1 MIAAKRKAGLE
12 AKKLDKCPVCSA
24 QHSYERTWNE
34 VQPPIKVKLVSTHL
48 TSCPKF
54 LALPAEAK
62 LAAVVGNAA
71 CLQCAAWDH
80 SEHKYPGKRESKE
93 PKCSVL
99 VSGTA
104 CGGRHGR
111 WYHEGAGSGAAHSVV
126 ATAASQGPGL
136 YEVYHVP
143 VHLPTGETEPRSAAG
158 MVMIDPGADTNFI
171 RNDFARR
178 LNLPG
183 EPCQFRLK
191 VVDQEARPLSTARY
205 YFEVEAKDGSRHIV
219 VALGLDTITVLPQD
233 PDLDGIK
240 SLVREYP
247 PEVLSRPQGDV
258 DLLLGLGNSALH
270 GVTVEQWGNLRLL
283 KSPLGCGW
291 SLRGTHPSLQQGPPR
306 IAPSLSATAYAL
318 QQSEPDSGEELR
330 VYHIQSHQ
338 EFHELDELGTTLLPS
353 ASNARDAETV
363 PFEERD

>member
-1 MIAAKRKAGLE
+1 
-12 AKKLDKCPVCSA
+12 
-24 QHSYERTWNE
+24 
-34 VQPPIKVKLVSTHL
+34 
-48 TSCPKF
+48 
-54 LALPAEAK
+54 
-62 LAAVVGNAA
+62 
-71 CLQCAAWDH
+71 
-80 SEHKYPGKRESKE
+80 
-93 PKCSVL
+93 
-99 VSGTA
+99 
-104 CGGRHGR
+104 
-111 WYHEGAGSGAAHSVV
+111 
-126 ATAASQGPGL
+126 
-136 YEVYHVP
+136 
-143 VHLPTGETEPRSAAG
+143 
-158 MVMIDPGADTNFI
+158 MIDPGADTNFI

-205 YFEVEAKDGSRHIV
+205 YFEVEAKDGSRHVV

-247 PEVLSRPQGDV
+247 PEVLSRLQGDV

-270 GVTVEQWGNLRLL
+270 RVMVEQWGNLRLL
-283 KSPLGCGW
+283 KSLLGCGW

-338 EFHELDELGTTLLPS
+338 EFHELDELGMTPPPVCLKCKGCRDCTFRRKRLTPEEQAVVSRVEQEMRMDDVTGTIMASYPWKNCVKRMVENRRQASRIQETMEKHMIEVGTHGDYVKEMSKSIEEGKVRKLTLQEMEQWHGPTHYITTFAVVKPDSVSTKTRVVSNS
-353 ASNARDAETV
+353 AMRNARSKLSLNQCMWPGPNALSDL
-363 PFEERD
+363 